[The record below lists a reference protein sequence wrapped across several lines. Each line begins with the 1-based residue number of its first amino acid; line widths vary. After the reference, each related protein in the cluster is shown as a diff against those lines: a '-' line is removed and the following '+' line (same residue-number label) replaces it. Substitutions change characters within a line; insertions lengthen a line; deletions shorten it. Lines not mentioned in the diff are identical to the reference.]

1 MVVPGGRNYSRCRV
15 RRAAAVD
22 TEIFRISDDVATTT
36 RRCDGATED
45 EDERVGSVVRR

>member
-1 MVVPGGRNYSRCRV
+1 MVVPGGRNSRCRV
-15 RRAAAVD
+15 RRAAAVE
-22 TEIFRISDDVATTT
+22 TEIVRISAVATTT